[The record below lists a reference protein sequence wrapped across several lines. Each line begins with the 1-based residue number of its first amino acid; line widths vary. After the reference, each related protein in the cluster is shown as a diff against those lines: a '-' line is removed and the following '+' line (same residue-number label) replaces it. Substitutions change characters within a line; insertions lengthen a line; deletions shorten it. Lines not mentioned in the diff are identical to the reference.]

1 MYSKPGCYRIV
12 LKKRKGF
19 IKIALETGA
28 SLVPVFSF
36 GEGKKKVILFS

>member
-1 MYSKPGCYRIV
+1 MLSKPGCYRIV

-28 SLVPVFSF
+28 ALVPVFSF
-36 GEGKKKVILFS
+36 GEGKNF